1 MIILKLLNI
10 DNFFGIDETIE
21 IAKGKNK
28 MPETLKEG
36 FKQIKR
42 QIKWQQKRTY

>member
-1 MIILKLLNI
+1 MIVFTLLNI
-10 DNFFGIDETIE
+10 DEFYGLSETIE

-28 MPETLKEG
+28 MPLSFKEG

-42 QIKWQQKRTY
+42 NRKCRKK

>member
-1 MIILKLLNI
+1 MIVIKLLNI
-10 DNFFGIDETIE
+10 DSFYGIDETIE

-28 MPETLKEG
+28 LPETFKEG

-42 QIKWQQKRTY
+42 NTKWLKITH

>member
-10 DNFFGIDETIE
+10 DEFYGVSKTIE

-28 MPETLKEG
+28 LPQSLKEG
-36 FKQIKR
+36 FEQIKR
-42 QIKWQQKRTY
+42 KTKWQ